1 MSNTKP
7 SSRSNSK
14 LNPQLTSKSKTS
26 NSRTFFWAGAALAA
40 VALTGGW
47 TVAGKLFQT
56 GGIEPSMVAASLGTD
71 AGVSTSSFAERFNQR
86 VARVDSQAN
95 PNNNFS
101 DRFEP
106 ARAAPLA
113 GSAPVAMPKSD
124 RQVAWFAPNSMGA
137 SPDRF
142 ARRTADQATVP
153 APAVKPQEVA
163 LMQPSPTVKQ
173 LVASIPMPPVRPQ
186 DARTGAQNDQQSPS
200 AQVAQAPTPKGG
212 AFGHD
217 ALVQRARL
225 ALASQPKNASLN
237 IFDKLFGGNAPK
249 SGPVLAYAGSD
260 GGILSNGQD
269 AEQSANQT
277 GEIDR
282 LTAVYDISAKRVYM
296 PDGSKLEAHS
306 GLGSRLDNPAYAHE
320 RMRGVTPPHI
330 YDLKPR
336 EALFHGVAALR
347 MTPIGGES
355 AIFGRNGLLTHSYM
369 LGPNGDSNG
378 CISFREYDKFLQAY
392 RRGEVKRIVVVAK
405 LD

>member
-1 MSNTKP
+1 
-7 SSRSNSK
+7 
-14 LNPQLTSKSKTS
+14 
-26 NSRTFFWAGAALAA
+26 LAA

-47 TVAGKLFQT
+47 TLAGKLFHS
-56 GGIEPSMVAASLGTD
+56 GELEPSMVTASLGPD
-71 AGVSTSSFAERFNQR
+71 SGVGNSSFAERFNQR
-86 VARVDSQAN
+86 VARAEPNAN
-95 PNNNFS
+95 FT

-106 ARAAPLA
+106 ARRAPLA
-113 GSAPVAMPKSD
+113 GSAPMAAPKQD

-142 ARRTADQATVP
+142 ARRAADEPTVP

-173 LVASIPMPPVRPQ
+173 LIASIPMPPVRPQ
-186 DARTGAQNDQQSPS
+186 DARNPAQANQPAQTSQ
-200 AQVAQAPTPKGG
+200 QVAQAPKASGY
-212 AFGHD
+212 GHD
-217 ALVQRARL
+217 ALVQRARM
-225 ALASQPKNASLN
+225 ALASQPKNANLN
-237 IFDKLFGGNAPK
+237 IFEKLFGGNAPK
-249 SGPVLAYAGSD
+249 NGPVLAYAGSD
-260 GGILSNGQD
+260 GGVLSNGQD
-269 AEQSANQT
+269 AEPAANQP
-277 GEIDR
+277 GEMDR

-296 PDGSKLEAHS
+296 PDGTKLEAHS

-320 RMRGVTPPHI
+320 RMRGVTPPHV

-347 MTPIGGES
+347 MTPLGGTG
-355 AIFGRNGLLTHSYM
+355 AIYGRDGLLTHTYM

-378 CISFREYDKFLQAY
+378 CISFREYDKFLQAF

>member
-1 MSNTKP
+1 VSNP
-7 SSRSNSK
+7 
-14 LNPQLTSKSKTS
+14 TSHS
-26 NSRTFFWAGAALAA
+26 NSRSFFWAGAALAA

-47 TVAGKLFQT
+47 TLAGKLFHS
-56 GGIEPSMVAASLGTD
+56 GDIEPSMVTASLGPD
-71 AGVSTSSFAERFNQR
+71 SGVGNSSFAERFNQR
-86 VARVDSQAN
+86 VARAEPNAN
-95 PNNNFS
+95 FT

-106 ARAAPLA
+106 ARRAPLA
-113 GSAPVAMPKSD
+113 GSAPMAAPKQD

-142 ARRTADQATVP
+142 ARRVSDEPTVP

-173 LVASIPMPPVRPQ
+173 LIASIPMPAVRPQ
-186 DARTGAQNDQQSPS
+186 DARGPAQANQQGQASQ
-200 AQVAQAPTPKGG
+200 QVAQAPTPKGG

-217 ALVQRARL
+217 ALVQRARV
-225 ALASQPKNASLN
+225 ALASQPKNANLN
-237 IFDKLFGGNAPK
+237 IFEKLFGGSAPK
-249 SGPVLAYAGSD
+249 NGPVLAYAGSD
-260 GGILSNGQD
+260 GGVLSNGQD
-269 AEQSANQT
+269 AEQADSQP
-277 GEIDR
+277 GEMDR

-296 PDGSKLEAHS
+296 PDGTKLEAHS

-347 MTPIGGES
+347 MTPLGGEN

-378 CISFREYDKFLQAY
+378 CISFREYDKFLQAF

>member
-1 MSNTKP
+1 VTNTLSNN
-7 SSRSNSK
+7 SRS
-14 LNPQLTSKSKTS
+14 T

-47 TVAGKLFQT
+47 TLAGKLFHS
-56 GGIEPSMVAASLGTD
+56 GELEPAMVTASLGPD
-71 AGVSTSSFAERFNQR
+71 SGVGNSSFAERFNQR
-86 VARVDSQAN
+86 TEAN
-95 PNNNFS
+95 ANFS

-106 ARAAPLA
+106 ARRTPLA
-113 GSAPVAMPKSD
+113 GSAPMAAPKQD
-124 RQVAWFAPNSMGA
+124 RGQVAWFAPNSMGA

-142 ARRTADQATVP
+142 ARRVADQPTVP
-153 APAVKPQEVA
+153 APAVKSQEVA

-173 LVASIPMPPVRPQ
+173 LIASIPMPAVRPQ
-186 DARTGAQNDQQSPS
+186 DARETSQGNQQT
-200 AQVAQAPTPKGG
+200 AQAPTPKGG
-212 AFGHD
+212 AYGHD
-217 ALVQRARL
+217 ALVQRARM

-237 IFDKLFGGNAPK
+237 IFEKLFGGSAPK
-249 SGPVLAYAGSD
+249 NGPVLAYAGHD
-260 GGILSNGQD
+260 GGVLPNGQD
-269 AEQSANQT
+269 AEPAADQP

-282 LTAVYDISAKRVYM
+282 LTAVYDITAKRVYM
-296 PDGSKLEAHS
+296 PDGTRLEAHS
-306 GLGSRLDNPAYAHE
+306 GLGSRMDNPSYAHE

-336 EALFHGVAALR
+336 EALFHGVPALR

-355 AIFGRNGLLTHSYM
+355 AIYGRNGLLTHSYL

-378 CISFREYDKFLQAY
+378 CISFKEYDKFIQAY

>member
-1 MSNTKP
+1 MSNTT
-7 SSRSNSK
+7 SNNS
-14 LNPQLTSKSKTS
+14 TSN

-47 TVAGKLFQT
+47 TLAGKLFHS
-56 GGIEPSMVAASLGTD
+56 GDIEPAMVTASLGPD
-71 AGVSTSSFAERFNQR
+71 SGVGNSSFAERFNQR
-86 VARVDSQAN
+86 TESNA
-95 PNNNFS
+95 NFS

-106 ARAAPLA
+106 ARRTPLA
-113 GSAPVAMPKSD
+113 GSAPMVAPKQD
-124 RQVAWFAPNSMGA
+124 RGQVAWFAPNSMGA

-142 ARRTADQATVP
+142 ARRVADQPSVP

-173 LVASIPMPPVRPQ
+173 LIASIPMPAVRPQ
-186 DARTGAQNDQQSPS
+186 DAREPAQGNQQT
-200 AQVAQAPTPKGG
+200 AQAPTPKGG
-212 AFGHD
+212 AYGHD
-217 ALVQRARL
+217 ALVQRARM
-225 ALASQPKNASLN
+225 ALASQPKNANLN
-237 IFDKLFGGNAPK
+237 IFEKLFGGSAPK
-249 SGPVLAYAGSD
+249 NGPVLAYAGHD
-260 GGILSNGQD
+260 GGVLPNGQD
-269 AEQSANQT
+269 AEPAADQP

-282 LTAVYDISAKRVYM
+282 LTAVYDITAKRVYM
-296 PDGSKLEAHS
+296 PDGTKLEAHS
-306 GLGSRLDNPAYAHE
+306 GLGSRMDNPSYAHE

-336 EALFHGVAALR
+336 EALFHGVPALR

-355 AIFGRNGLLTHSYM
+355 AIYGRNGLLTHSYL

-378 CISFREYDKFLQAY
+378 CISFKEYDKFIQAY

>member
-1 MSNTKP
+1 MTNTTP
-7 SSRSNSK
+7 N
-14 LNPQLTSKSKTS
+14 

-47 TVAGKLFQT
+47 TLAGKLFHS
-56 GGIEPSMVAASLGTD
+56 GELEPSMVTASLGPD
-71 AGVSTSSFAERFNQR
+71 SGVGNSSFAERFNQR
-86 VARVDSQAN
+86 VARAEPNAN
-95 PNNNFS
+95 FT

-106 ARAAPLA
+106 ARRAPLA
-113 GSAPVAMPKSD
+113 GSAPMAAPKQD
-124 RQVAWFAPNSMGA
+124 RGQVAWFAPNSMGA

-142 ARRTADQATVP
+142 ARRVTEEPTVP

-173 LVASIPMPPVRPQ
+173 LIASIPMPVVRPQ
-186 DARTGAQNDQQSPS
+186 DAPAS
-200 AQVAQAPTPKGG
+200 AQSDQAASPRIAQAPALKGG

-217 ALVQRARL
+217 ALVQRARM
-225 ALASQPKNASLN
+225 ALASQPKNANLN
-237 IFDKLFGGNAPK
+237 IFEKLFGGGDKPK
-249 SGPVLAYAGSD
+249 SGPMLAYAGHD
-260 GGILSNGQD
+260 GGVLSNGQD
-269 AEQSANQT
+269 AEPAADQP

-296 PDGSKLEAHS
+296 PDGTKLEAHS
-306 GLGSRLDNPAYAHE
+306 GLGSRMDNPAYAHE

-336 EALFHGVAALR
+336 EALFHGVPALR
-347 MTPIGGES
+347 MTPLGGES
-355 AIFGRNGLLTHSYM
+355 AIYGRNGLLTHSYL

-378 CISFREYDKFLQAY
+378 CISFKEYDKFIQAY

>member
-1 MSNTKP
+1 MTNTLSNN
-7 SSRSNSK
+7 SRS
-14 LNPQLTSKSKTS
+14 T

-47 TVAGKLFQT
+47 TLAGKLFHS
-56 GGIEPSMVAASLGTD
+56 GELEPAMVTASLGPD
-71 AGVSTSSFAERFNQR
+71 SGVGNSSFAERFNQR
-86 VARVDSQAN
+86 TEAN
-95 PNNNFS
+95 ANFS

-106 ARAAPLA
+106 ARRTPLA
-113 GSAPVAMPKSD
+113 GSAPMAAPKQD
-124 RQVAWFAPNSMGA
+124 RGQVAWFAPNSMGA

-142 ARRTADQATVP
+142 ARRVADQPTVP
-153 APAVKPQEVA
+153 APAVKSQEVA

-173 LVASIPMPPVRPQ
+173 LIASIPMPAVRPQ
-186 DARTGAQNDQQSPS
+186 DARETSQGNQQT
-200 AQVAQAPTPKGG
+200 AQAPTPKGG
-212 AFGHD
+212 AYGHD
-217 ALVQRARL
+217 ALVQRARM

-237 IFDKLFGGNAPK
+237 IFEKLFGGSAPK
-249 SGPVLAYAGSD
+249 NGPVLAYAGHD
-260 GGILSNGQD
+260 GGVLPNGQD
-269 AEQSANQT
+269 AEPAADQP

-282 LTAVYDISAKRVYM
+282 LTAVYDITAKRVYM
-296 PDGSKLEAHS
+296 PDGTRLEAHS
-306 GLGSRLDNPAYAHE
+306 GLGSRMDNPSYAHE

-336 EALFHGVAALR
+336 EALFHGVPALR

-355 AIFGRNGLLTHSYM
+355 AIYGRNGLLTHSYL

-378 CISFREYDKFLQAY
+378 CISFKEYDKFIQAY

>member
-1 MSNTKP
+1 
-7 SSRSNSK
+7 
-14 LNPQLTSKSKTS
+14 
-26 NSRTFFWAGAALAA
+26 
-40 VALTGGW
+40 
-47 TVAGKLFQT
+47 
-56 GGIEPSMVAASLGTD
+56 MVAASLGSD

-86 VARVDSQAN
+86 VAQGTASGNAS
-95 PNNNFS
+95 NNFS

-113 GSAPVAMPKSD
+113 GSAPMAAPKSD

-173 LVASIPMPPVRPQ
+173 LIASIPMPAVRPQ
-186 DARTGAQNDQQSPS
+186 DARETMQGNQQT
-200 AQVAQAPTPKGG
+200 AQAPTPKGG
-212 AFGHD
+212 AYGHD
-217 ALVQRARL
+217 ALVQRARM
-225 ALASQPKNASLN
+225 ALASQPKNANLN
-237 IFDKLFGGNAPK
+237 IFEKLFGGSAPK
-249 SGPVLAYAGSD
+249 NGPVLAYAGHD
-260 GGILSNGQD
+260 GGVLPNGQD
-269 AEQSANQT
+269 AEPAADQP

-282 LTAVYDISAKRVYM
+282 LTAVYDITAKRVYM
-296 PDGSKLEAHS
+296 PDGTRLEAHS
-306 GLGSRLDNPAYAHE
+306 GLGSRMDNPSYAHE

-336 EALFHGVAALR
+336 EALFHGVPALR

-355 AIFGRNGLLTHSYM
+355 AIYGRNGLLTHSYL

-378 CISFREYDKFLQAY
+378 CISFKEYDKFIQAY